1 MRRISKLLVVSLLV
15 SALYAPVGNAQR
27 GPVQLDLPT
36 IAAYEASLSVLV
48 AEAAGHFRGE
58 GVEIGRLIFT
68 GGTSIR
74 SLLIGGR
81 VPFGVLG
88 TEHLPLARLAGAPLK
103 GVVATYDLPNIAL
116 MVRSALRGEV
126 RSVADLKGRT
136 IGISAPGSYSWSMTI
151 TYLKKA
157 GLDPER
163 DVRLLPLG
171 TDAGVLYT
179 ALQTGRVDALAWSE
193 PVMSRAEQE
202 GVAFV
207 LVNIFDRNVARRW
220 MGTDRVLSNVLATTE
235 GVIRTQPEV
244 VAAMVRAVQKGLAY
258 IRSHSSQ
265 EIVQLVSGNPK
276 TAQLFQGVA
285 PELAVKMV
293 NRIRHGY
300 GTGCLSRTGYEAEL
314 RRMME
319 TGVIKQPVPFEEAL
333 EPRWAGVCAR

>member
-1 MRRISKLLVVSLLV
+1 MFRKMTILGFLAVLVVLLP
-15 SALYAPVGNAQR
+15 AGAQR
-27 GPVQLDLPT
+27 VPVQLDLPT
-36 IAAYEASLSVLV
+36 IAAYEASLAVLV

-58 GVEIGRLIFT
+58 GVEIGRFLFT
-68 GGTSIR
+68 GGVSIR
-74 SLLIGGR
+74 NLLIGGR
-81 VPFGVLG
+81 ASFGVLG
-88 TEHLPLARLAGAPLK
+88 AEHIPLARLAGSPLR
-103 GVVATYDLPNIAL
+103 GVAATYDLPNIAL
-116 MVRSALRGEV
+116 MVRSALRGQV
-126 RSVADLKGRT
+126 RTVADLKGRVV
-136 IGISAPGSYSWSMTI
+136 GISAPGSYSWSMTI
-151 TYLKKA
+151 TYLKRA

-171 TDAGVLYT
+171 TDPGVLYT

-193 PVMSRAEQE
+193 PVLSRAEQD

-235 GVIRTQPEV
+235 AVIRTQPEV

-258 IRSHSSQ
+258 IRSHSSR

-276 TAQLFQGVA
+276 TAQLFQGV
-285 PELAVKMV
+285 PVELAVRMV

-300 GTGCLSRTGYEAEL
+300 GTGCLSRTGYEVEL

-319 TGVIKQPVPFEEAL
+319 TGVIQQPVPFEEAM
-333 EPRWAGVCAR
+333 EPRWAGLCAR